1 MELSPA
7 RINQSSVSV
16 RLVRRVLP
24 RAACDRCGR
33 LAPRVWDASRS
44 AIDIDLDRPVLLQVT
59 VSVHYCAACR
69 HYFRAQP
76 SFLRRD
82 AVYTNRVVA
91 KAVASVFRDGMA
103 FTRVAQR
110 LARDFWVRPSERM
123 IRLWCRA
130 YADAL
135 SLEDDY
141 QRWVVD
147 AFSGVLCVDEVYQ
160 DRLALLVAV
169 DPAAPDGD
177 RLVGYQLVHGQVQ
190 QTDVARF
197 LERLRDAG
205 IAPDQVI
212 TDASPLYPTVLRAVW
227 PTAAHQL
234 CLFHETRL
242 VVDAVAQ
249 VIQAVRAELPK
260 APPIQRPMGRFRAE
274 PPPEVDAARP
284 SYDRRTRVALVRRL
298 HREGY
303 SLRAIA
309 RLTGHSRMTI
319 PRWLGETADAE
330 ATPTDAGTDGAAAA
344 TAASA
349 VPVEPDAP
357 TTPGAPTI
365 DPSGEALPSDWRA
378 RPTVP
383 PPPAPWASWDH
394 VHTAA
399 EDLRAHRFLLLRR
412 PAHLNDAERTRLR
425 CLLDVPGGDDLR
437 RARRCLEDWYAI
449 PADAGGK
456 RRAPEDARERWRTWR
471 ENPDYQ
477 PVAPLR
483 RLVKRM
489 GEARAAQV
497 LAFLQRPGWETTNNG
512 AERVA
517 RQFRHL
523 QAACFT
529 LRTERAIDGV
539 IKAWASHTK
548 HARTTRPVHGGR
560 SQRGRRPAHR
570 REPEAAALAA

>member
-1 MELSPA
+1 MELSAP
-7 RINQSSVSV
+7 RVNQSSVSV

-59 VSVHYCAACR
+59 VSVHHCAPCR

-82 AVYTNRVVA
+82 AVYANRVVA

-110 LARDFWVRPSERM
+110 LARDFWVQPSERM
-123 IRLWCRA
+123 IRLWCRD

-147 AFSGVLCVDEVYQ
+147 EFSGVLCVDEVYQ
-160 DRLALLVAV
+160 NRLALLVAV

-212 TDASPLYPTVLRAVW
+212 TDASPLYPAVLRAVW

-249 VIQAVRAELPK
+249 VLQAVRANVPK

-319 PRWLGETADAE
+319 PRWLGEMADAE
-330 ATPTDAGTDGAAAA
+330 ATPAVAGTDGAAAA
-344 TAASA
+344 T
-349 VPVEPDAP
+349 
-357 TTPGAPTI
+357 PGAPTR
-365 DPSGEALPSDWRA
+365 DPSGDAAPSDWGA
-378 RPTVP
+378 RPTAP
-383 PPPAPWASWDH
+383 PPPAPWASWDQ
-394 VHTAA
+394 VDTAV
-399 EDLRAHRFLLLRR
+399 EDLRAHRFLPLRR
-412 PAHLNDAERTRLR
+412 PAHLNDEERTRLR

-437 RARRCLEDWYAI
+437 RARRFLEDWYAI
-449 PADAGGK
+449 PTDADGN
-456 RRAPEDARERWRTWR
+456 RRAPADARERRRTWR
-471 ENPDYQ
+471 DNPDYQ

-483 RLVKRM
+483 RLAKRM

-497 LAFLQRPGWETTNNG
+497 VAFLQRPGWETTNNG

-539 IKAWASHTK
+539 IKVWASHTK
-548 HARTTRPVHGGR
+548 LARTTRPAPVSR
-560 SQRGRRPAHR
+560 SRRGRHPARP
-570 REPEAAALAA
+570 REQGVAAAA